1 MSSNKPSD
9 STSLNLER
17 DVPTTREDVEALR
30 RIRQQTPS
38 WLLLPPE
45 VLDALLP
52 ANALDQRPTTS
63 PGATPFELP

>member
-30 RIRQQTPS
+30 RLRRETPS
-38 WLLLPPE
+38 WLLLPAE
-45 VLDALLP
+45 AVDALLP
-52 ANALDQRPTTS
+52 IDALDRRPTTS
-63 PGATPFELP
+63 PGATPFEFP

>member
-1 MSSNKPSD
+1 MSSNRPSD

-30 RIRQQTPS
+30 RLRRETPS

-45 VLDALLP
+45 VIDGLLP
-52 ANALDQRPTTS
+52 ADALDRRPTTS
-63 PGATPFELP
+63 RQATPFELP

>member
-30 RIRQQTPS
+30 RLRQETPS

-45 VLDALLP
+45 SLDALLP
-52 ANALDQRPTTS
+52 ADALDRRPTTWR
-63 PGATPFELP
+63 GATPFELP